1 MNDEKKFSF
10 KPVCSSGEGI
20 THVSAKERGLA
31 DAKLTTQNH
40 FLFRYLHT
48 SHLYLFVVALF
59 APFFSVFSY
68 VLLYFLHRAHIL
80 EQPSARI

>member
-1 MNDEKKFSF
+1 MNDKKKFSF

-20 THVSAKERGLA
+20 THVSAKKRGLA
-31 DAKLTTQNH
+31 DTKLTTQNH

-48 SHLYLFVVALF
+48 SHLCLFVAMF
-59 APFFSVFSY
+59 APFFSDFPY

>member
-1 MNDEKKFSF
+1 MNDKKKFSF

-48 SHLYLFVVALF
+48 SHLYLFVCCCSVCSF
-59 APFFSVFSY
+59 VFS
-68 VLLYFLHRAHIL
+68 LFLCFAIFSPQGTHLGA
-80 EQPSARI
+80 AFC